1 MARPSLIKLV
11 VLVVVMFSILTAASA
26 AVGQPDL
33 CGGGG
38 GVISRKGKV
47 AVARCTINCFRYDP
61 VCGAN
66 GVTYGC
72 GCPDAACAGVRVV
85 KLGPC

>member
-38 GVISRKGKV
+38 GVSRKGKV

>member
-1 MARPSLIKLV
+1 MTACQQ
-11 VLVVVMFSILTAASA
+11 LTALALIVTISMWSTSPST
-26 AVGQPDL
+26 VKGDDTCKGYSKPDPES
-33 CGGGG
+33 CP
-38 GVISRKGKV
+38 
-47 AVARCTINCFRYDP
+47 CTINCFRYDP

>member
-1 MARPSLIKLV
+1 MLV
-11 VLVVVMFSILTAASA
+11 VAVVVAAA
-26 AVGQPDL
+26 AAQSDP
-33 CGGGG
+33 CE
-38 GVISRKGKV
+38 GVSPPFV
-47 AVARCTINCFRYDP
+47 CPINCFRYDP